1 MIAEQLK
8 KSILQA
14 AIQGKLTQQLPED
27 GDARDLLKEIQKEKA
42 RLIKEGKIKKEKP
55 LPDITEDEIPFEIP
69 ENWCWVRLGE
79 IVYNHGQKVPNKEFT
94 YIDISSI
101 NNRTNSLGEINNVL
115 KPENA
120 PSRARKIIY
129 KGDVIYATVRPYLQN
144 ICVIDKN
151 IEPEPIASTGF
162 AVVCTPMPTLNFYL
176 FKCFLSPMFDSYAN
190 DNDNSRGVAYPAIND
205 DKFSKALIPL
215 PPIAEQE
222 RIHRRIEEL
231 LPEIE
236 ALKNDET
243 KLEELQKSFPK
254 KMKDAILQY
263 AIQGKLTQQLPE
275 DGDAR
280 DLLKEIKKEKAR
292 LVKEGKI
299 KKEKPLPEITEDEI
313 PFEIPENW
321 CWVRLGNL
329 CEYLQRGKSPIYS
342 PIKKY
347 PVIAQKC
354 NQWEGFSIE
363 KAQFID
369 PASVEKYAEE
379 RILKNEDLMWNST
392 GLGTLGRIAIYEDS
406 KNPYGFAV
414 ADSHVTV
421 IRMLKNYVCPLYIF
435 FYLSGPYIQSIVE
448 DISSGSTKQ
457 KELLTSTIEKII
469 VPLPPMEEQKRIL
482 SRLKELIPLCEK
494 LSS

>member
-27 GDARDLLKEIQKEKA
+27 GDARNLLKEIQKEKA
-42 RLIKEGKIKKEKP
+42 RLIKEGK
-55 LPDITEDEIPFEIP
+55 T
-69 ENWCWVRLGE
+69 
-79 IVYNHGQKVPNKEFT
+79 
-94 YIDISSI
+94 
-101 NNRTNSLGEINNVL
+101 
-115 KPENA
+115 
-120 PSRARKIIY
+120 
-129 KGDVIYATVRPYLQN
+129 
-144 ICVIDKN
+144 
-151 IEPEPIASTGF
+151 
-162 AVVCTPMPTLNFYL
+162 
-176 FKCFLSPMFDSYAN
+176 
-190 DNDNSRGVAYPAIND
+190 
-205 DKFSKALIPL
+205 
-215 PPIAEQE
+215 
-222 RIHRRIEEL
+222 
-231 LPEIE
+231 
-236 ALKNDET
+236 
-243 KLEELQKSFPK
+243 
-254 KMKDAILQY
+254 
-263 AIQGKLTQQLPE
+263 
-275 DGDAR
+275 
-280 DLLKEIKKEKAR
+280 
-292 LVKEGKI
+292 

-329 CEYLQRGKSPIYS
+329 CDYLQRGKSPIYS

-369 PASVEKYAEE
+369 PDTVKKYTEE

-421 IRMLKNYVCPLYIF
+421 IRMLKNHVCPRYIF
-435 FYLSGPYIQSIVE
+435 VYLSGPYIQSIVE

-482 SRLKELIPLCEK
+482 SRLKELVPLCEK